1 MNEMEAKA
9 PGFFLAGNYRDG
21 ISLADS
27 ILSGSAVAERV
38 AKHLFRLPEHQIMGS
53 SFDDKPST
61 RNDIH
66 EVIA

>member
-1 MNEMEAKA
+1 MNAMETKA

-27 ILSGSAVAERV
+27 IVSGSTVAERV
-38 AKHLFRLPEHQIMGS
+38 AKHLARSPGHQIMGS
-53 SFDDKPST
+53 AFSDKSSA
-61 RNDIH
+61 RNYIQ